1 MEKTEVLYDNHNNDN
16 LINRINNTYSIEK
29 WFNHN
34 NDNYI
39 KDDYHAEKG
48 NHDELE
54 EYFDYCRKKDIDPRE
69 YDLEVISKYV
79 NMKTYIFNFFES
91 NRRVWTY
98 FY

>member
-1 MEKTEVLYDNHNNDN
+1 MEKTEVLYDNRNNDN
-16 LINRINNTYSIEK
+16 LINGINNTYSIEK
-29 WFNHN
+29 RFNHN

-39 KDDYHAEKG
+39 KDDYHAEKE
-48 NHDELE
+48 NDDELE

-69 YDLEVISKYV
+69 YDLEVISKYE

>member
-39 KDDYHAEKG
+39 KDDYHAEK
-48 NHDELE
+48 
-54 EYFDYCRKKDIDPRE
+54 
-69 YDLEVISKYV
+69 
-79 NMKTYIFNFFES
+79 
-91 NRRVWTY
+91 
-98 FY
+98 